1 MDKRIRVLI
10 ADDQLRARQSMKALL
25 NTAPQVAEVR
35 EAVDGR
41 DAVRLIEES
50 QPDLVLM
57 DVRMPVMDGLQATRH
72 IKQNWPAIKIIA
84 FSMYPEYSSE
94 AMVAGADAFVTK
106 GESPARLLDALE
118 GLISGGCA

>member
-1 MDKRIRVLI
+1 MDKRVRILI

-25 NTAPQVAEVR
+25 TTAQQVAEVR

-50 QPDLVLM
+50 QPDLVLI

-84 FSMYPEYSSE
+84 FSMYPEYASE
-94 AMVAGADAFVTK
+94 AMTAGADAFVAK
-106 GESPARLLDALE
+106 GESPARFLDTLE
-118 GLISGGCA
+118 GLITGGCA